1 MNRKVYTKPS
11 IDVVITTTTPLLA
24 AVSGENNNSIQYG
37 GRLDGIKQFEDEPD
51 QTTDSYGTKWYT
63 AE

>member
-24 AVSGENNNSIQYG
+24 ASGGQYDNSIPYG
-37 GRLDGIKQFEDEPD
+37 GRLDGIKQFEDELEL
-51 QTTDSYGTKWYT
+51 TDINGTKWYT